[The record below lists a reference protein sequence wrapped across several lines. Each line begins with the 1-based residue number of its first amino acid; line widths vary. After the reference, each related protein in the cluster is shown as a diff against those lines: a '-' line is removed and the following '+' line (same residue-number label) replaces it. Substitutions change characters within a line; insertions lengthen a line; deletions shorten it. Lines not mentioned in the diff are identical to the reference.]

1 MHNLHSGEK
10 KLLTVARYRT
20 RTNRPSCD
28 KTPFLVIAHGRIV
41 PIPLYLVL
49 GICNRIIFEALPKLF
64 GEDKVRATLA
74 RVRTVHRPGF
84 GGLADVHQ
92 LNGPELQR
100 WVKKNT
106 TQELITAQRDNPEAE
121 AESKLLSQTTA
132 PVLNAWMQKLPR
144 LLLNKKP
151 ITTESVNELSDV
163 VDHILTWWTTVTSLP
178 PFPKLHML
186 RHTWEFA
193 KRWKIL
199 GRASESQMESAHAQ
213 VAMLYN
219 NRHHNKTR
227 DEPERMRRTLADAV
241 LKAAVPLS
249 QP

>member
-1 MHNLHSGEK
+1 
-10 KLLTVARYRT
+10 
-20 RTNRPSCD
+20 
-28 KTPFLVIAHGRIV
+28 
-41 PIPLYLVL
+41 
-49 GICNRIIFEALPKLF
+49 
-64 GEDKVRATLA
+64 
-74 RVRTVHRPGF
+74 VHRPGF

-100 WVKKNT
+100 WVKNNT
-106 TQELITAQRDNPEAE
+106 TADLLSEHSADSSVPENQ
-121 AESKLLSQTTA
+121 KLLSQTSA
-132 PVLNAWMQKLPR
+132 PVLNAWMQQLPR
-144 LLLNKKP
+144 LLLNKDTV
-151 ITTESVNELSDV
+151 TTASIDELSDV
-163 VDHILTWWTTVTSLP
+163 VDHITTWWTTATSLP

-193 KRWKIL
+193 KRWNIL

-227 DEPERMRRTLADAV
+227 DEPERMRRTLADSV